1 MDDASRHRLL
11 RRGCTNRQTVARP
24 VERSHLPLER
34 SHLSD
39 ERRRRLTHRA
49 APALAGIVVVV
60 LLIVV
65 IASSGPSPAIGVAR
79 NFTRAWERSD
89 YTAMYALLTPEA
101 RRTIDAAGFAAAYR
115 QAADTATAT
124 GVSAAKPK
132 ESGSGA
138 RVDMRV
144 RTRIFGVLRHRLALS
159 VKRSRVAWSRNLV
172 FPGLRPGE
180 TLTRRSD
187 PPPRA
192 EIQAQDGR
200 KIVSGPARSRV
211 PSAAGRGIA
220 GQMGLP
226 RTEPERNALY
236 ARGFPKDQPIGQG
249 GLERILEQR
258 IAGSPGGTLLAG
270 RRVIAR
276 ARSRASGPVRTTIDL
291 GIETAAVSALGARLG
306 GVAALDP
313 KTGQVRALAGIAF
326 SGPQPPGSTF
336 KLVTLSAVL
345 TAKVAK
351 PTDRFPVRTRAL
363 IDGVPLENANGESC
377 GGTLVDSFVN
387 SCNSVFAPLGL
398 KVGAKRLV
406 DMAERYG
413 FNDPAPFP
421 GARPA
426 TIPKASGIT
435 SDLDLGSTAIGQ
447 GKVLATPLEMASIA
461 QAIAAEGVRYRPT
474 IVPGPL
480 PFPRRAISRK
490 VAHKIREMMVEVVKR
505 GTGTSA
511 ALAPGEV
518 AGKTGTAE
526 LGNTRGPGAT
536 SGGAA
541 NTDAWFACFAPANNP
556 RIAVGVMLIR
566 AGAGGQT
573 AAPVARQVLATALRG
588 GR

>member
-1 MDDASRHRLL
+1 M
-11 RRGCTNRQTVARP
+11 
-24 VERSHLPLER
+24 
-34 SHLSD
+34 
-39 ERRRRLTHRA
+39 
-49 APALAGIVVVV
+49 
-60 LLIVV
+60 
-65 IASSGPSPAIGVAR
+65 
-79 NFTRAWERSD
+79 
-89 YTAMYALLTPEA
+89 
-101 RRTIDAAGFAAAYR
+101 
-115 QAADTATAT
+115 
-124 GVSAAKPK
+124 
-132 ESGSGA
+132 
-138 RVDMRV
+138 
-144 RTRIFGVLRHRLALS
+144 
-159 VKRSRVAWSRNLV
+159 
-172 FPGLRPGE
+172 
-180 TLTRRSD
+180 
-187 PPPRA
+187 
-192 EIQAQDGR
+192 
-200 KIVSGPARSRV
+200 
-211 PSAAGRGIA
+211 
-220 GQMGLP
+220 GQP

-258 IAGSPGGTLLAG
+258 VAGSPGGTLLAG

-387 SCNSVFAPLGL
+387 SCNSVFAGC
-398 KVGAKRLV
+398 G
-406 DMAERYG
+406 
-413 FNDPAPFP
+413 NDPAPFP